1 MTTNK
6 KNKKLFFFL
15 FIILLLILVLV
26 LFWFI
31 FHKKENLSLPK
42 NFSKNLPK
50 HLIPVPFNRET
61 TDTTLKKIA
70 TQIIGTQNTPIY
82 IIDNFLS
89 PQECQAVIESAKGKL
104 VPSPLT
110 RQDPTDPE
118 FRTSETC
125 YFDGTGIQNAIEQ
138 KIINQIN
145 LPKSN
150 TEDSQ
155 IQHYRKG
162 NEFKAHFD
170 YFDPDVDGEFLKQG
184 QRTFTFMVYLNDVEK
199 GGQTNF
205 VKLNQTVYPKQGTAV
220 VWCNIKED
228 GTPDDMTMHQGSPVE
243 NGEKWIITKWFL
255 QDNPYK

>member
-42 NFSKNLPK
+42 NFSKNLPKNLPK

-110 RQDPTDPE
+110 R
-118 FRTSETC
+118 
-125 YFDGTGIQNAIEQ
+125 
-138 KIINQIN
+138 
-145 LPKSN
+145 
-150 TEDSQ
+150 
-155 IQHYRKG
+155 
-162 NEFKAHFD
+162 
-170 YFDPDVDGEFLKQG
+170 
-184 QRTFTFMVYLNDVEK
+184 
-199 GGQTNF
+199 
-205 VKLNQTVYPKQGTAV
+205 
-220 VWCNIKED
+220 
-228 GTPDDMTMHQGSPVE
+228 
-243 NGEKWIITKWFL
+243 
-255 QDNPYK
+255 

>member
-15 FIILLLILVLV
+15 FIILILIIVLV
-26 LFWFI
+26 LFWFL
-31 FHKKENLSLPK
+31 FHQKENLSLPK
-42 NFSKNLPK
+42 PK
-50 HLIPVPFNRET
+50 HLIPVPFNRQIN
-61 TDTTLKKIA
+61 DTILKNAA
-70 TQIIGTQNTPIY
+70 TQIIGTKKSPIY

-89 PQECQAVIESAKGKL
+89 PQECQAVIESAKGKM

-110 RQDPTDPE
+110 RQDPDDPG

-138 KIINQIN
+138 KIIDKIN
-145 LPKSN
+145 LHQSN

-184 QRTFTFMVYLNDVEK
+184 QRTFTFMVYLNDVKK
-199 GGQTNF
+199 GGHTDF
-205 VKLNQTVYPKQGTAV
+205 VKLQQTVYPKEGRAV
-220 VWCNIKED
+220 VWCNIKDD

-243 NGEKWIITKWFL
+243 LGEKWIITKWFL